1 MKRIPETNV
10 SLALFGGFIVAF
22 SLGSIFAIQLVR
34 YGYYILIASA
44 LVSAGYV
51 RTCFMSGYRDMKID
65 YPTHIFG
72 LAGGTVLILFLGMQS
87 SFVPFKN
94 YLLVIGFILIIPA
107 IINVIGGKR
116 T

>member
-22 SLGSIFAIQLVR
+22 SLGSIFAIQLVI
-34 YGYYILIASA
+34 YGYYLLIASA
-44 LVSAGYV
+44 LISASYV
-51 RTCFMSGYRDMKID
+51 RTCFMGWYRDIKID
-65 YPTHIFG
+65 YSTHIYG
-72 LAGGTVLILFLGMQS
+72 LAGGTLLVLFLGMQS
-87 SFVPFKN
+87 SFFPFKI
-94 YLLVIGFILIIPA
+94 YLLAIGFILFIPA